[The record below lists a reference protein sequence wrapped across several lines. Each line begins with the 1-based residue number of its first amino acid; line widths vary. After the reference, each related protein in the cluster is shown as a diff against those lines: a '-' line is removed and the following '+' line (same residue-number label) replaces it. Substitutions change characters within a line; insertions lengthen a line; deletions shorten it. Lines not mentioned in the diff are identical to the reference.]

1 MLYLALPPTPP
12 LIVSTLTPQAST
24 LNSGCESLQVKSQK
38 SDLVNNLLGKILAD
52 SVSRK
57 PCGGEIKKS
66 ENIQTNTLLEK
77 QKKKFVTIPTPEETN
92 LPVAESSL
100 INEQKPVD
108 NQVLSA
114 PLKQASIDKQSQSQE
129 KSVEKNP
136 IGRILATVQQLINV
150 SLHASINSTISDR
163 VEAPTQNFSQT
174 SKTFIASN
182 PTETKKNQNI
192 EKNSDNTS
200 NQKVASNTNMNT
212 AKILAVVQQ
221 LITTSVS
228 ASLNQAINDTVTN
241 SIQNSGEIA
250 LSNPEKDE
258 KSNNNLN
265 NNQKPNNNQQLAT
278 ALNNSKKNSLRDSLI
293 NKLRDTKSIRLAQVP
308 GEPFLVGV
316 VINGREV
323 GTLDIIEEN
332 NTLLIPLETFAEI
345 SGFSVKKTNTG
356 IETKTP
362 LGKIKFPPNILKQIN
377 GLTYVSKEKLQ
388 EKLQISLELNT
399 ADLTLLA
406 DLPWRGGSRQART
419 NAELQPELFAPST
432 GISRLRQELNI
443 YSTPSNTSLQSNS
456 LLGGRLAGGTWRL
469 RMNNNFRNQPNLTE
483 YFFYQRSGQFR
494 YQLGR
499 QRVGLHPIL
508 NGVDLTG
515 LQFGYSNLPSD
526 YFRST
531 YSANEILPRRS
542 RSLQTFTG
550 RVPPT
555 SIVQLRVGGVR
566 VAEQQVGF
574 NGIYEFVDI
583 RLPVNHTSEVEVLVF
598 DRNNLRAPIDI
609 RTVNINASDLLLP
622 AGGNV
627 QLGGLGFSGNLVQD
641 TLFSDF
647 NSTDEGTLVGFYQLR
662 QGLSENL
669 TFEGSLQAIPNSFQS
684 QAGLVW
690 RLANPVILS
699 ASVGNSF
706 DKVGYSANLDVDFDK
721 LEINANSQL
730 LPQGFRTGE
739 ESNGERYNHSLEF
752 RYRFDNKL
760 NLGFIARSRKDNSDS
775 NDYILPTFYARP
787 FSKLSL
793 SGRPDIFGDYLFNAF
808 FTPNRSTRLSF
819 NTYGDAY
826 ISDLRYNLNRN
837 YQLSF
842 GSEFRRNDSAR
853 YSLGIGRNSNSLEK
867 LSWNIGL
874 AFSDGEV
881 GPSAG
886 ASMQVLPGL
895 FARLNYDAIPF
906 RGISSGGLSD
916 SRLSLSLTSDMSVAG
931 SRLTPARYS
940 GISKERGAIS
950 GKLALTEESK
960 DFDLSGSIIRV
971 FDTRNKPVGSARTD
985 SKGSFLV
992 GNLPEGVYVVELEPE
1007 ELPIELALSKT
1018 SFVAEVASS
1027 GVTRVDFPVRTEYGL
1042 AGKITDVSGQ
1052 PLTQVRVELL
1062 NSKGARVLS
1071 GTSDQFGLY
1080 RLDGVPVGK
1089 YTLRVSPQDALNS
1102 NNTLPKRQVIIENKF
1117 VYNQNLQLPVSA
1129 AAKKK
1134 K

>member
-1 MLYLALPPTPP
+1 
-12 LIVSTLTPQAST
+12 
-24 LNSGCESLQVKSQK
+24 
-38 SDLVNNLLGKILAD
+38 
-52 SVSRK
+52 
-57 PCGGEIKKS
+57 
-66 ENIQTNTLLEK
+66 
-77 QKKKFVTIPTPEETN
+77 
-92 LPVAESSL
+92 
-100 INEQKPVD
+100 
-108 NQVLSA
+108 
-114 PLKQASIDKQSQSQE
+114 
-129 KSVEKNP
+129 
-136 IGRILATVQQLINV
+136 
-150 SLHASINSTISDR
+150 
-163 VEAPTQNFSQT
+163 
-174 SKTFIASN
+174 
-182 PTETKKNQNI
+182 
-192 EKNSDNTS
+192 
-200 NQKVASNTNMNT
+200 
-212 AKILAVVQQ
+212 
-221 LITTSVS
+221 
-228 ASLNQAINDTVTN
+228 
-241 SIQNSGEIA
+241 
-250 LSNPEKDE
+250 
-258 KSNNNLN
+258 
-265 NNQKPNNNQQLAT
+265 
-278 ALNNSKKNSLRDSLI
+278 
-293 NKLRDTKSIRLAQVP
+293 
-308 GEPFLVGV
+308 
-316 VINGREV
+316 
-323 GTLDIIEEN
+323 
-332 NTLLIPLETFAEI
+332 
-345 SGFSVKKTNTG
+345 
-356 IETKTP
+356 
-362 LGKIKFPPNILKQIN
+362 
-377 GLTYVSKEKLQ
+377 
-388 EKLQISLELNT
+388 
-399 ADLTLLA
+399 
-406 DLPWRGGSRQART
+406 
-419 NAELQPELFAPST
+419 
-432 GISRLRQELNI
+432 
-443 YSTPSNTSLQSNS
+443 
-456 LLGGRLAGGTWRL
+456 
-469 RMNNNFRNQPNLTE
+469 
-483 YFFYQRSGQFR
+483 
-494 YQLGR
+494 
-499 QRVGLHPIL
+499 
-508 NGVDLTG
+508 
-515 LQFGYSNLPSD
+515 
-526 YFRST
+526 
-531 YSANEILPRRS
+531 
-542 RSLQTFTG
+542 
-550 RVPPT
+550 
-555 SIVQLRVGGVR
+555 
-566 VAEQQVGF
+566 
-574 NGIYEFVDI
+574 
-583 RLPVNHTSEVEVLVF
+583 
-598 DRNNLRAPIDI
+598 
-609 RTVNINASDLLLP
+609 
-622 AGGNV
+622 
-627 QLGGLGFSGNLVQD
+627 
-641 TLFSDF
+641 DF